1 MEDLLK
7 FFNKLSR
14 DLKTLEKDMTTIIN
28 RKEGSDKDKDNDGEV
43 KKRPLKSMRKR
54 APLRKNTK
62 EIIEAQEDPDT
73 AFVIDKT

>member
-54 APLRKNTK
+54 HLYAKIQKRLSKRKRILTLPLL
-62 EIIEAQEDPDT
+62 
-73 AFVIDKT
+73 